1 MDDSMT
7 VADVADRLNV
17 SERTVRRW
25 IAEGALPATKIVG
38 RVRISGADVD
48 ALSRNVFADK

>member
-1 MDDSMT
+1 MT
-7 VADVADRLNV
+7 VAEVADRLNV